1 MPVTAKLSRSFYD
14 KLGDDIAG
22 ELVDWF
28 NAVDSDYKSDLRELN
43 DRNWER
49 FRGELGS
56 HRSEVR
62 AELATI
68 LGEFGQLRAE
78 FGQFRAEI
86 QSALAAQ
93 RSELIKWMFI
103 FWSGTVIPVVGML
116 IAVIALV
123 K

>member
-14 KLGDDIAG
+14 KLGDDVAS

-28 NAVDSDYKSDLRELN
+28 NAVDTDYKSDLRELN

-49 FRGELGS
+49 FKGELGT
-56 HRSEVR
+56 HR
-62 AELATI
+62 AEIKAE
-68 LGEFGQLRAE
+68 LGMMRAQ

-103 FWSGTVIPVVGML
+103 FWSGTVVPIVGLL
-116 IAVIALV
+116 IAVIALL

>member
-14 KLGDDIAG
+14 KLGDNVAG

-28 NAVDSDYKSDLRELN
+28 NAVDTDYKNDLKDIN

-49 FRGELGS
+49 FKGELGM
-56 HRSEVR
+56 HRAEVNGELGKLR
-62 AELATI
+62 AEL
-68 LGEFGQLRAE
+68 GKHRAE
-78 FGQFRAEI
+78 FRAD
-86 QSALAAQ
+86 LAAL

-103 FWSGTVIPVVGML
+103 FWSGTVISIVGML

>member
-14 KLGDDIAG
+14 KLGDDVAS
-22 ELVDWF
+22 ELVNWF
-28 NAVDSDYKSDLRELN
+28 NAVDSDYKSDLKEMN
-43 DRNWER
+43 DLNWER
-49 FRGELGS
+49 FKGELGA

-62 AELATI
+62 AELGMI
-68 LGEFGQLRAE
+68 HAE

-93 RSELIKWMFI
+93 RTELIKWMFI
-103 FWSGTVIPVVGML
+103 FWSGTVVPMVGLL
-116 IAVIALV
+116 IAVITLV

>member
-14 KLGDDIAG
+14 KLGDDVAG

-28 NAVDSDYKSDLRELN
+28 NAVDTDYKNDLKEMN

-49 FRGELGS
+49 FRGELGT
-56 HRSEVR
+56 HR
-62 AELATI
+62 AEVH
-68 LGEFGQLRAE
+68 GEFGKFHAELGKQRAE
-78 FGQFRAEI
+78 F
-86 QSALAAQ
+86 QSELANL

-103 FWSGTVIPVVGML
+103 FWSGTVVPVVGML

>member
-14 KLGDDIAG
+14 KLGDDVAG

-28 NAVDSDYKSDLRELN
+28 NAVDSDYKSDLKEIN
-43 DRNWER
+43 DLNWER
-49 FRGELGS
+49 FKGELGA

-62 AELATI
+62 GELGMI
-68 LGEFGQLRAE
+68 RAE

-86 QSALAAQ
+86 RSILAAQ

-103 FWSGTVIPVVGML
+103 FWSGTVIPMVGL
-116 IAVIALV
+116 FITVIALL

>member
-1 MPVTAKLSRSFYD
+1 VPVTAKLSRSFYD

-28 NAVDSDYKSDLRELN
+28 NAVDADYKRDLRELN

-49 FRGELGS
+49 FRGELGT
-56 HRSEVR
+56 HRSEIN
-62 AELATI
+62 A
-68 LGEFGQLRAE
+68 EFGMMRAE
-78 FGQFRAEI
+78 FDRFRAEI

-103 FWSGTVIPVVGML
+103 FWSGTVIPIVGML